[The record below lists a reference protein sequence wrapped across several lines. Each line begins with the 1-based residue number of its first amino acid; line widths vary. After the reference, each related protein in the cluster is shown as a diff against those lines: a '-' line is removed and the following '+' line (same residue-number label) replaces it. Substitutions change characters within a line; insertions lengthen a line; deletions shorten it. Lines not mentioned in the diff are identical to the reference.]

1 MSSKTLR
8 SLAVLASA
16 AMVLGAFVAPADAK
30 KKKKKAPVCAPYTT
44 PEWAGEAETT
54 TVTDKATAEAPIEIE
69 LSTAA
74 GVGFTN
80 ADDPEGGDGDVTR
93 VFHNVVVDSAAA
105 SAPLN
110 VRIEYAPV
118 WDYDL
123 FLRTPEGPSVAYE
136 ADFNPAT
143 AAGPTPV
150 GGNEGAHPE
159 VGAGQI
165 DAYAAPDC
173 SGYTVDVSS
182 AITAGGAVTMTLWL
196 GE

>member
-1 MSSKTLR
+1 MRSKTLR
-8 SLAVLASA
+8 SLAVVASTA
-16 AMVLGAFVAPADAK
+16 LVMGAFVAPADAK
-30 KKKKKAPVCAPYTT
+30 KKKKVKKCAPYTA

-54 TVTDKATAEAPIEIE
+54 IVTDAATADAPVEIE
-69 LSTAA
+69 LDTAPGA
-74 GVGFTN
+74 GFTS
-80 ADDPEGGDGDVTR
+80 ADDPEGGTGDVTK

-110 VRIEYAPV
+110 VRIEYPVV

-123 FLRTPEGPSVAYE
+123 FLRVPEGPSVAYE

-143 AAGPTPV
+143 VAGPTPV
-150 GGNEGAHPE
+150 GGNEGGHPE
-159 VGAGQI
+159 PGAGQI
-165 DAYAAPDC
+165 DAYPAADC